1 MGNNSLSNTEKNLRS
16 IAKRYENV
24 KYSVGLAVLFLMN
37 GTSAFSDVNAIQGAE
52 KQNDV
57 VSDAKAIKSAVKEK
71 KEVKQASQK
80 LKASWVNMQFGAND
94 MYSNFFATSKTKVE
108 KTSVV
113 KSEKTVLVASA
124 DNSASLPMFA
134 KLLSDIEETTENRT
148 EVLAT
153 IANKEETP
161 TMEEI
166 KASKQELRSSVGNLQ
181 DKIDTARRENQKEI
195 DGLRLE
201 LIKLMEQG
209 NQVVKSPW
217 SSWQFGANYFYEDWG
232 GSYKGRGDKKEK
244 YPYEGVFARST
255 NPFGRATSITSTTTA
270 TQKAALGSI
279 VAKNGGF
286 NPNDKGLNYGLIGR
300 AEISEDPIS
309 IEVSAG
315 IRPKNI
321 QKGALTLSVPPVN
334 VTQPRPSVA
343 PGIPNTPGAPNINI
357 PAFSPVAPKVEAPEI
372 PAPPTFAVILGA
384 DCNTACSGNE
394 QDTKAG
400 FLTSPQN
407 KSKQN
412 IPIRVRYTWGNNSG
426 AEKRY
431 AFKMDLE
438 ENLNWGTRPD
448 TMYFNSYNFGYN
460 GLANGEY
467 ASALTAS
474 QDTDGD
480 RNNQYFFIGGSR
492 FIEFD
497 NNDSGTHEIPASK
510 TIHLGGIL
518 SLGFVVQDNGI
529 TAINSGKI
537 TDKSENEDKWIQDMP
552 YTPGKDYLEIKGPSY
567 DPTKHEETVYK
578 IRRSKDGYVGYKVG
592 MAQVQEDGD
601 TGNEFYNKG
610 TLEFYGERS
619 IGMYS
624 YLPTHTSKIK
634 LVNKKFITMS
644 GKESYGMRLN
654 SHTDSTAELLNDVDG
669 VITLRKNPD
678 STNGN
683 LADRADNSA
692 AMALMTDGT
701 VANKVTLDPGK
712 ALNKGKIE
720 LKDNISNALGMFIN
734 IDSNMTNQGE
744 INISAIAQKDANN
757 KYKPNVGMRADQVE
771 SKYSTATTY
780 DTSVIND
787 AAGKISIT
795 GQGNI
800 AMLASGKNTAGPNGK
815 GTATATNKGEIKIDK
830 GTVVAKD
837 NYGMLSINE
846 GSAIN
851 DAAGKIN
858 IGNAE
863 GTVGMAALKQGT
875 THSTAENKGTITING
890 PKSTAVY
897 NTGHFL
903 MDNATAKINVKGSQS
918 IGLYAKG
925 IDTTHTKTELKQGTI
940 KSEDGAVG
948 LYSDEANVILDNTSN
963 NLKLVAGNGGLL
975 FYNYKSA
982 NPAVSDGKFT
992 LKGAVVAD
1000 IESGG
1005 YGFYLKN
1012 ATINSV
1018 NGQVQ
1023 GVPNFLNGM
1032 FDLAPG
1038 AQKLKVKMQAGGT
1051 FMVLHKPTGGSMKL
1065 TSVSSLA
1072 SINSALGSKV
1082 ELVAPTTGSYKVYS
1096 VYRGK
1101 LEINQNVNLDNDE
1114 STATPDTFYKVD
1126 FRSSNMVVETGKT
1139 VSGTKQG
1146 QVALFQ
1152 GNFNEGTGGD
1162 VGAVGDVSIVNNG
1175 TIKLTGNSIT
1185 TGPAASRKTTTAM
1198 AGDFITLTNNKTI
1211 EVTGNNGIGIYGA
1224 GGSKILN
1231 SAGASITVGQ
1241 EGVALY
1247 GANKL
1252 NNSTLGNGK
1261 ISVTNAGTLKGVSG
1275 KTKAFGIFAE
1285 NTSTVANSTLTNTG
1299 TIDFSSSQESI
1310 GIHSI
1315 NSTVSNTGNIK
1326 MGLKGVAINAKNSNI
1341 TSTGDI
1347 VLAGNGIAFNLGGA
1361 FTGRTLNFS
1370 SKVTLT
1376 GDGNSIFNLKDMSFN
1391 SVGASLTEN
1400 VNIVPNGKSFAYFSM
1415 DNSSLI
1421 YDRDKAFTGNK
1432 ITLVSGKNSSVD
1444 WRSNVTLNGQEN
1456 VAFYLNGRK
1465 IGAAFEL
1472 KTATGKTIT
1481 LGNKSV
1487 GAYGTNGARIE
1498 NNSNMVIGSDG
1509 AALYSTGATGSLKNT
1524 GKLTIGKNSVGM
1536 FMKDGTALTNTGEIV
1551 STAEGAKGLVIN
1563 RTAAGTYTNNGKI
1576 KLTETSS
1583 IGIHAEGAAHNIISG
1598 ADVEVGNT
1606 TGTSQSVAIH
1616 LKDGGQV
1623 RVLGNTSVKAGN
1635 GSIGIYGSTVSTTV
1649 DNNAKVE
1656 VGNGAVGIYAKA
1668 GNVNLNTGSKMKIG
1682 ETLGTNKEAVG
1693 VYYVGNAGTINNN
1706 LTSFDIGKGS
1716 IGIVDAGT
1724 GTTTINN
1731 NLATVNLKGD
1741 SVYTY
1746 TFNTSSNVIG
1756 NTAITSTG
1764 NGNYGYY
1771 VAGNLSNY
1779 GTMDLSSG
1787 NGNVGIYSAY
1797 GAGTGNGVA
1806 RNYANIKVGKTDL
1819 ENELYSIGMAA
1830 GYTNKNR
1837 PSENKVGHIVN
1848 MAGSTITVGNENS
1861 IGMYASGAGST
1872 AENFGTIKVTAKK
1885 GIGMYLESG
1894 ATGINRAGGLIEIDP
1909 SAQNAIAVYSTGGTT
1924 VFKNYGT
1931 IRLKAPASKGI
1942 VTANNAQGTNET
1954 GGIIDVQ
1961 HSSAEATKKIEGT
1974 AGGDKK
1980 FGDKTLSVPRGG
1992 LTDSKVKDSTGNIIT
2007 PTVID
2012 TTAAT
2017 NTAKIQVSNDPIV
2030 KATYNRDILKEHQD
2044 FGSISKIGMYVDT
2057 SGVNFTNPIEG
2068 LSNLAGLKKADLI
2081 VGAEAAEYTN
2091 AKTITVGK
2099 NILKRYN
2106 NALLGSGVDKWDILS
2121 GSLTWAAVPLKLGAS
2136 GEVQGVMMA
2145 KTDYKEYAKNST
2157 TPYNFLDGL
2166 EQRYDKNALD
2176 SREKRVFNKLN
2187 SIGKNEPI
2195 LLSQAF
2201 DEMMGHQYANVQQ
2214 RIQATG
2220 NILDK
2225 EFNYLRNEWQNPS
2238 KDSNKIK
2245 TFGARGE
2252 YNTDTA
2258 GIKDYKSHA
2267 YGVAYVHEDETV
2279 RLGESTGWYAGIVH
2293 NTLDFK
2299 DIGNSKEEQLQAKL
2313 GIFKSVPFDENNS
2326 LNWTISGDIFAGHNK
2341 MNRKYLVVDEIFNA
2355 KSKYYTYGVGLK
2367 NELSKEFRLSEGFSL
2382 KPYAALNLEY
2392 GRMTKIREKSGEV
2405 RLEVKSNDYFS
2416 VKPEIGAELVFKH
2429 YFGRNALKAGVS
2441 VAYENELGRVANPKN
2456 KARVGY
2462 TTAGWYDLR
2471 GEKEDRRGNVKSD
2484 LNIGWD
2490 NQRIGVTANV
2500 GYDTKGNNVRG
2511 GVGLRVIF

>member
-37 GTSAFSDVNAIQGAE
+37 GASAFSDTNTIQAPE
-52 KQNDV
+52 KQKDIV
-57 VSDAKAIKSAVKEK
+57 TDGQVAKKAVKETK
-71 KEVKQASQK
+71 KATQATPK

-94 MYSNFFATSKTKVE
+94 MYSNYFAVPKAKVE

-124 DNSASLPMFA
+124 DNTPSLPMFA
-134 KLLSDIEETTENRT
+134 KLMSDIEETTETRT
-148 EVLAT
+148 EALTT

-166 KASKQELRSSVGNLQ
+166 KASKQELRSSVGSLQ
-181 DKIDTARRENQKEI
+181 DKIDTARRENSKEI
-195 DGLRLE
+195 NGLRLE
-201 LIKLMEQG
+201 LIQLMEQG

-217 SSWQFGANYFYEDWG
+217 SSWQFGANYFYDDWG

-244 YPYEGVFARST
+244 YPYEGIYTRST
-255 NPFGRATSITSTTTA
+255 NPFSRSTSARTA
-270 TQKAALGSI
+270 GQKAILNSI
-279 VAKNGGF
+279 IAINGGF
-286 NPNDKGLNYGLIGR
+286 DPNNTGLAYGLIGR
-300 AEISEDPIS
+300 SQIGEDPIS

-321 QKGALTLSVPPVN
+321 QKGAITLTVPPVN
-334 VTQPRPSVA
+334 ITQPNPSAA
-343 PGIPNTPGAPNINI
+343 PGVPNTPGAPNINI
-357 PAFSPVAPKVEAPEI
+357 PSFSPVAPKVEAPEI
-372 PAPPTFAVILGA
+372 PAPPTFAVVLGA
-384 DCNTACSGNE
+384 DCNPACSGNE

-412 IPIRVRYTWGNNSG
+412 IPIRVRYTWPNNSG

-438 ENLNWGTRPD
+438 ENLNWGSRPD

-460 GLANGEY
+460 GLANSEY
-467 ASALTAS
+467 NNALTAS
-474 QDTDGD
+474 QDADGD

-497 NNDSGTHEIPASK
+497 NNSSGTYEIPSSK

-537 TDKSENEDKWIQDMP
+537 TDKSENEDKWIREMP

-567 DPTKHEETVYK
+567 DPLRHEETVYK
-578 IRRSKDGYVGYKVG
+578 IKRSNDGYVGYKVG

-601 TGNEFYNKG
+601 SGNEFYNKG

-624 YLPTHTSKIK
+624 YLPTHTSQIK

-654 SHTDSTAELLNDVDG
+654 SHTNSTAEMLNDTDG

-678 STNGN
+678 GN
-683 LADRADNSA
+683 DRADNSA
-692 AMALMTDGT
+692 AMALMADGT
-701 VANKVTLDPGK
+701 VANKVTLNPGK

-771 SKYSTATTY
+771 SNYSTATTY
-780 DTSVIND
+780 DTTVIND
-787 AAGKISIT
+787 TAGKISIT

-800 AMLASGKNTAGPNGK
+800 AMLASGKNTAGPKGK
-815 GTATATNKGEIKIDK
+815 GTATAINKGEIKIDK
-830 GTVVAKD
+830 DSVVAKD

-851 DAAGKIN
+851 DATGKIN

-982 NPAVSDGKFT
+982 NPAVSEGKFT

-1023 GVPNFLNGM
+1023 GVPNFLNSM
-1032 FDLAPG
+1032 FELDPG

-1051 FMVLHKPTGGSMKL
+1051 FMVLHKPIGGSMKL

-1072 SINSALGSKV
+1072 SINSALGTKV

-1101 LEINQNVNLDNDE
+1101 LEINQDVNLDNDE
-1114 STATPDTFYKVD
+1114 STATPDAFYKVD
-1126 FRSSNMVVETGKT
+1126 FRSSDMVVESGKT
-1139 VSGTKQG
+1139 ISGTKQG

-1175 TIKLTGNSIT
+1175 TIKLTGNST
-1185 TGPAASRKTTTAM
+1185 ANGTTTAM
-1198 AGDFITLTNNKTI
+1198 AGDFITLKNNKTI

-1231 SAGASITVGQ
+1231 STGASLTVGQ

-1252 NNSTLGNGK
+1252 NNSTLGNGT
-1261 ISVTNAGTLKGVSG
+1261 ISITNDGNIQGVSG

-1285 NTSTVANSTLTNTG
+1285 NTSTTVTDSNLINTG
-1299 TIDFSSSQESI
+1299 TIDFSSLPESI
-1310 GIHSI
+1310 GIHSV

-1326 MGLKGVAINAKNSNI
+1326 MGLKGVAINAKNSDIN
-1341 TSTGDI
+1341 STGDI
-1347 VLAGNGIAFNLGGA
+1347 VLAGNGIAFNLGGT

-1370 SKVTLT
+1370 SKVTLN
-1376 GDGNSIFNLKDMSFN
+1376 GDGNSIFNLKDMTFS

-1400 VNIVPNGKSFAYFSM
+1400 INIVPNGKSFAYFSM
-1415 DNSSLI
+1415 DNSSLV
-1421 YDRDKAFTGNK
+1421 YDKDKTFTGNK
-1432 ITLVSGKNSSVD
+1432 ITLVSAKNSTVD
-1444 WRSNVTLNGQEN
+1444 WRSNVTLNGEEN

-1465 IGAAFEL
+1465 AAAALEL

-1487 GAYGTNGARIE
+1487 GAYGVNGARVE
-1498 NNSNMVIGSDG
+1498 NNSNIVVGSDG

-1524 GKLTIGKNSVGM
+1524 GKLTVGKNSVGM
-1536 FMKDGTALTNTGEIV
+1536 FMKDGTALVNSGEIV

-1563 RTAAGTYTNNGKI
+1563 NAIASTYLNNGKI
-1576 KLTETSS
+1576 KLTGTAS
-1583 IGIHAEGAAHNIISG
+1583 IGIHSEGAAHTIISG

-1606 TGTSQSVAIH
+1606 TGADQSVAIH
-1616 LKDGGQV
+1616 LKDGGAV
-1623 RVLGNTSVKAGN
+1623 RVLSNTSVKAGN
-1635 GSIGIYGSTVSTTV
+1635 NSIGVYGSTTSTTIE
-1649 DNNAKVE
+1649 NNANLE
-1656 VGNGAVGIYAKA
+1656 VGDGAIGVYAKA
-1668 GNVNLNTGSKMKIG
+1668 GNVDLDAGSKIKIG
-1682 ETLGTNKEAVG
+1682 QTLGTDKEAVG

-1706 LTSFDIGKGS
+1706 LASFDIGKGS

-1724 GTTTINN
+1724 GATTINN
-1731 NLATVNLKGD
+1731 NLTTLSLKGD

-1746 TFNTSSNVIG
+1746 TSNTASNVIG
-1756 NTAITSTG
+1756 NTAITAIG

-1779 GTMDLSSG
+1779 GAMDLTSG
-1787 NGNVGIYSAY
+1787 NGNVGVYSAY
-1797 GAGTGNGVA
+1797 KAGTGNGIA
-1806 RNYANIKVGKTDL
+1806 RNYANIRVGKTDL

-1830 GYTNKNR
+1830 GYTNKDR
-1837 PSENKVGHIVN
+1837 PSENKIGHIIN

-1861 IGMYASGAGST
+1861 IGMYASGIGST
-1872 AENFGTIKVTAKK
+1872 AENYGTIKVTAKK

-1894 ATGINRAGGLIEIDP
+1894 ATGINRAGGLIEID
-1909 SAQNAIAVYSTGGTT
+1909 STAQNAIAVYSTGSTT

-1931 IRLKAPASKGI
+1931 IRIKAPASKGI
-1942 VTANNAQGTNET
+1942 VTANGANNNIVAGN
-1954 GGIIDVQ
+1954 IDVQ
-1961 HSSAEATKKIEGT
+1961 DSSAEATKNIEGT
-1974 AGGDKK
+1974 AGGDKV

-1992 LTDSKVKDSTGNIIT
+1992 LTDSKIKDSVGNIIT

-2012 TTAAT
+2012 TTSAT
-2017 NTAKIQVSNDPIV
+2017 ATANIQVSNDPIA

-2044 FGSISKIGMYVDT
+2044 FGSVSKIGMYVDT

-2068 LSNLAGLKKADLI
+2068 LSNLTGLKKADLI
-2081 VGAEAAEYTN
+2081 IGAEAAEYTN
-2091 AKTITVGK
+2091 AKTITVGT

-2106 NALLGSGVDKWDILS
+2106 TALINSGVDKWDILS
-2121 GSLTWAAVPLKLGAS
+2121 GSLTWAAVPLKLS
-2136 GEVQGVMMA
+2136 PTGEVKGVLMT
-2145 KTDYKEYAKNST
+2145 KVDYKEYAKNST

-2166 EQRYDKNALD
+2166 EQRYDMNALD
-2176 SREKRVFNKLN
+2176 SREKRLFNKIN

-2245 TFGARGE
+2245 TFGTRGE

-2258 GIKDYKSHA
+2258 GIIDYKNNA

-2279 RLGESTGWYAGIVH
+2279 RLGEGTGWYAGIVN
-2293 NTLDFK
+2293 NTFKFK
-2299 DIGNSKEEQLQAKL
+2299 DIGNSKEEQLQGKF
-2313 GIFKSVPFDENNS
+2313 GIFKSIPFDYNNS
-2326 LNWTISGDIFAGHNK
+2326 LNWTISGDIFAGYNK
-2341 MNRKYLVVDEIFNA
+2341 MHRKYLVVDEVFNA
-2355 KSKYYTYGVGLK
+2355 RSRYYTYGLGVK
-2367 NELSKEFRLSEGFSL
+2367 NQLTKSFRLSESFTLS
-2382 KPYAALNLEY
+2382 PYGALSLEY

-2416 VKPEIGAELVFKH
+2416 IKPEIGAELAFKH
-2429 YFGRNALKAGVS
+2429 YFERNTLKVGVT
-2441 VAYENELGRVANPKN
+2441 VAYENELGQVADPKN

-2471 GEKEDRRGNVKSD
+2471 GEKEDRRGNVKTD

-2490 NQRIGVTANV
+2490 NQRVGVTANV
-2500 GYDTKGNNVRG
+2500 GYDTKGENVRG
-2511 GVGLRVIF
+2511 GVGFRVIF

>member
-1 MGNNSLSNTEKNLRS
+1 MGNNSLSNTEKSLRS

-37 GTSAFSDVNAIQGAE
+37 GASAFSDTNAIQETDKQKEVAKDSQAGKTVIKETKAE
-52 KQNDV
+52 K
-57 VSDAKAIKSAVKEK
+57 
-71 KEVKQASQK
+71 KQTSQK

-94 MYSNFFATSKTKVE
+94 MYSNYFAVPKAKVE

-124 DNSASLPMFA
+124 DNTTSLPMFA
-134 KLLSDIEETTENRT
+134 KLLTDIEETTENRT
-148 EVLAT
+148 EVLTT
-153 IANKEETP
+153 IANKEATPTETATP

-166 KASKQELRSSVGNLQ
+166 KTSKENLRSSVGNLQ
-181 DKIDTARRENQKEI
+181 EKIDTARRENQKEI

-201 LIKLMEQG
+201 LVQLMEQG

-217 SSWQFGANYFYEDWG
+217 SSWQFGANYFYDDWG

-244 YPYEGVFARST
+244 YPYEGIYTRST
-255 NPFGRATSITSTTTA
+255 NPFGRSTSARTA
-270 TQKAALGSI
+270 GQKAILNSI
-279 VAKNGGF
+279 IAINGGF
-286 NPNDKGLNYGLIGR
+286 DPNNTGLAYGLIGR
-300 AEISEDPIS
+300 SQIGEDPIS

-321 QKGALTLSVPPVN
+321 QKGAITLTVPPVN
-334 VTQPRPSVA
+334 ITQPNPSAA
-343 PGIPNTPGAPNINI
+343 PGVPNTPGAPNINI
-357 PAFSPVAPKVEAPEI
+357 PSFSPVAPKVEAPEI
-372 PAPPTFAVILGA
+372 PAPPTFAVVLGA
-384 DCNTACSGNE
+384 DCNPACSGDE

-412 IPIRVRYTWGNNSG
+412 IPIRVRYTWPNNSG

-438 ENLNWGTRPD
+438 ENLNWGSRPD

-460 GLANGEY
+460 SLANSEY

-474 QDTDGD
+474 QDADGD
-480 RNNQYFFIGGSR
+480 RNNQYFFVGGSR

-497 NNDSGTHEIPASK
+497 NNSSGTYEIPSSK

-552 YTPGKDYLEIKGPSY
+552 NTPGKDYLEIKGPSY
-567 DPTKHEETVYK
+567 DPLRHEETVYK
-578 IRRSKDGYVGYKVG
+578 IKRSNDGYVGYKVG

-601 TGNEFYNKG
+601 SGNKFYNKG

-624 YLPTHTSKIK
+624 YLPTHTSQIK
-634 LVNKKFITMS
+634 LVNKKFIMMS

-654 SHTDSTAELLNDVDG
+654 SHTNSTAEMLNDTDG

-678 STNGN
+678 GN
-683 LADRADNSA
+683 DRADNSA
-692 AMALMTDGT
+692 AMALMADGT

-720 LKDNISNALGMFIN
+720 LKDNISNALGMFVN

-771 SKYSTATTY
+771 SNYSTATTY
-780 DTSVIND
+780 DTTVIND
-787 AAGKISIT
+787 TAGKISIT

-800 AMLASGKNTAGPNGK
+800 AMLASGKNTAGPKGK
-815 GTATATNKGEIKIDK
+815 GTATAINKGEIKIDK

-851 DAAGKIN
+851 DATGKIN

-982 NPAVSDGKFT
+982 NPAVSEGKFT

-1023 GVPNFLNGM
+1023 GVPNFLNSM
-1032 FDLAPG
+1032 FELDPG

-1051 FMVLHKPTGGSMKL
+1051 FMVLHKPIGGSMKL

-1072 SINSALGSKV
+1072 SINSALGTKV

-1101 LEINQNVNLDNDE
+1101 LEINQDVNLDNDE
-1114 STATPDTFYKVD
+1114 STATPDAFYKVD
-1126 FRSSNMVVETGKT
+1126 FRSSDMVVESGKT
-1139 VSGTKQG
+1139 ISGTKQG

-1175 TIKLTGNSIT
+1175 TIKLTGNST
-1185 TGPAASRKTTTAM
+1185 ANGTTTAM
-1198 AGDFITLTNNKTI
+1198 AGDFITLKNNKTI

-1231 SAGASITVGQ
+1231 STGASLTVGQ

-1252 NNSTLGNGK
+1252 NNSTLGNGT
-1261 ISVTNAGTLKGVSG
+1261 ISITNDGNIQGVSG

-1285 NTSTVANSTLTNTG
+1285 NTSTTVTDSNLINTG
-1299 TIDFSSSQESI
+1299 TIDFSSSPESI
-1310 GIHSI
+1310 GIHSV

-1326 MGLKGVAINAKNSNI
+1326 MGLKGVAINAKNSDIN
-1341 TSTGDI
+1341 STGDI
-1347 VLAGNGIAFNLGGA
+1347 VLAGNGIAFNLGGT

-1370 SKVTLT
+1370 SKVTLN
-1376 GDGNSIFNLKDMSFN
+1376 GDGNSIFNLKDMTFS

-1415 DNSSLI
+1415 DNSSLV
-1421 YDRDKAFTGNK
+1421 YDKDKTFTGNK
-1432 ITLVSGKNSSVD
+1432 ITLVSAKNSTVD
-1444 WRSNVTLNGQEN
+1444 WRSNVTLNGEEN

-1465 IGAAFEL
+1465 AAAALEL

-1487 GAYGTNGARIE
+1487 GAYGVNGARVE
-1498 NNSNMVIGSDG
+1498 NNSNIVVGSDG

-1524 GKLTIGKNSVGM
+1524 GKLTVGKNSVGM
-1536 FMKDGTALTNTGEIV
+1536 FMKDGTALVNSGEIV

-1563 RTAAGTYTNNGKI
+1563 NAIASTYLNNGKI
-1576 KLTETSS
+1576 KLTGTAS
-1583 IGIHAEGAAHNIISG
+1583 IGIHSEGAAHTIISG
-1598 ADVEVGNT
+1598 ADVEVG
-1606 TGTSQSVAIH
+1606 
-1616 LKDGGQV
+1616 D
-1623 RVLGNTSVKAGN
+1623 R
-1635 GSIGIYGSTVSTTV
+1635 
-1649 DNNAKVE
+1649 
-1656 VGNGAVGIYAKA
+1656 
-1668 GNVNLNTGSKMKIG
+1668 
-1682 ETLGTNKEAVG
+1682 
-1693 VYYVGNAGTINNN
+1693 
-1706 LTSFDIGKGS
+1706 
-1716 IGIVDAGT
+1716 
-1724 GTTTINN
+1724 
-1731 NLATVNLKGD
+1731 
-1741 SVYTY
+1741 
-1746 TFNTSSNVIG
+1746 
-1756 NTAITSTG
+1756 
-1764 NGNYGYY
+1764 
-1771 VAGNLSNY
+1771 
-1779 GTMDLSSG
+1779 
-1787 NGNVGIYSAY
+1787 
-1797 GAGTGNGVA
+1797 
-1806 RNYANIKVGKTDL
+1806 
-1819 ENELYSIGMAA
+1819 
-1830 GYTNKNR
+1830 
-1837 PSENKVGHIVN
+1837 
-1848 MAGSTITVGNENS
+1848 
-1861 IGMYASGAGST
+1861 
-1872 AENFGTIKVTAKK
+1872 
-1885 GIGMYLESG
+1885 
-1894 ATGINRAGGLIEIDP
+1894 
-1909 SAQNAIAVYSTGGTT
+1909 
-1924 VFKNYGT
+1924 
-1931 IRLKAPASKGI
+1931 
-1942 VTANNAQGTNET
+1942 
-1954 GGIIDVQ
+1954 
-1961 HSSAEATKKIEGT
+1961 
-1974 AGGDKK
+1974 
-1980 FGDKTLSVPRGG
+1980 
-1992 LTDSKVKDSTGNIIT
+1992 
-2007 PTVID
+2007 
-2012 TTAAT
+2012 
-2017 NTAKIQVSNDPIV
+2017 
-2030 KATYNRDILKEHQD
+2030 
-2044 FGSISKIGMYVDT
+2044 
-2057 SGVNFTNPIEG
+2057 
-2068 LSNLAGLKKADLI
+2068 
-2081 VGAEAAEYTN
+2081 
-2091 AKTITVGK
+2091 
-2099 NILKRYN
+2099 
-2106 NALLGSGVDKWDILS
+2106 
-2121 GSLTWAAVPLKLGAS
+2121 
-2136 GEVQGVMMA
+2136 
-2145 KTDYKEYAKNST
+2145 
-2157 TPYNFLDGL
+2157 
-2166 EQRYDKNALD
+2166 
-2176 SREKRVFNKLN
+2176 
-2187 SIGKNEPI
+2187 
-2195 LLSQAF
+2195 
-2201 DEMMGHQYANVQQ
+2201 
-2214 RIQATG
+2214 
-2220 NILDK
+2220 
-2225 EFNYLRNEWQNPS
+2225 
-2238 KDSNKIK
+2238 
-2245 TFGARGE
+2245 
-2252 YNTDTA
+2252 
-2258 GIKDYKSHA
+2258 
-2267 YGVAYVHEDETV
+2267 
-2279 RLGESTGWYAGIVH
+2279 
-2293 NTLDFK
+2293 
-2299 DIGNSKEEQLQAKL
+2299 
-2313 GIFKSVPFDENNS
+2313 KSV
-2326 LNWTISGDIFAGHNK
+2326 
-2341 MNRKYLVVDEIFNA
+2341 V
-2355 KSKYYTYGVGLK
+2355 
-2367 NELSKEFRLSEGFSL
+2367 
-2382 KPYAALNLEY
+2382 
-2392 GRMTKIREKSGEV
+2392 
-2405 RLEVKSNDYFS
+2405 
-2416 VKPEIGAELVFKH
+2416 
-2429 YFGRNALKAGVS
+2429 
-2441 VAYENELGRVANPKN
+2441 
-2456 KARVGY
+2456 
-2462 TTAGWYDLR
+2462 
-2471 GEKEDRRGNVKSD
+2471 
-2484 LNIGWD
+2484 
-2490 NQRIGVTANV
+2490 
-2500 GYDTKGNNVRG
+2500 
-2511 GVGLRVIF
+2511 

>member
-1 MGNNSLSNTEKNLRS
+1 MGNNSLSNTEKSLRS
-16 IAKRYENV
+16 IAKKYENV

-37 GTSAFSDVNAIQGAE
+37 GASAFSDTNAIQETDKQKEVAKDSQAGKTVVKETKAE
-52 KQNDV
+52 K
-57 VSDAKAIKSAVKEK
+57 
-71 KEVKQASQK
+71 KQTSQK

-94 MYSNFFATSKTKVE
+94 MYSNYFAVPKAKVE

-124 DNSASLPMFA
+124 DNTTSLPMFA
-134 KLLSDIEETTENRT
+134 KLLTDIEETTENRT
-148 EVLAT
+148 EVLTT
-153 IANKEETP
+153 IANKEAAPTETATP

-181 DKIDTARRENQKEI
+181 DKIDTARKENQKEI

-201 LIKLMEQG
+201 LVQLMEQG
-209 NQVVKSPW
+209 DQVVKSPW
-217 SSWQFGANYFYEDWG
+217 SSWQFGANYFYDDWG

-244 YPYEGVFARST
+244 YPYEGIYTRST
-255 NPFGRATSITSTTTA
+255 NPFGRSTSARTA
-270 TQKAALGSI
+270 GQKAILNSI
-279 VAKNGGF
+279 IAINGGF
-286 NPNDKGLNYGLIGR
+286 DPNNTGLAYGLIGR
-300 AEISEDPIS
+300 SQIGEDPIS

-321 QKGALTLSVPPVN
+321 QKGAITLTVPPVN
-334 VTQPRPSVA
+334 ITQPNPSAA
-343 PGIPNTPGAPNINI
+343 PGVPNTPGAPNINI
-357 PAFSPVAPKVEAPEI
+357 PSFSPVAPKVEAPEI
-372 PAPPTFAVILGA
+372 PAPPTFAVVLGA
-384 DCNTACSGNE
+384 DCNPACSGSE

-412 IPIRVRYTWGNNSG
+412 IPIRVRYTWPNNSG

-438 ENLNWGTRPD
+438 ENLNWGSRPD

-460 GLANGEY
+460 GLANSEY

-474 QDTDGD
+474 QDADGD
-480 RNNQYFFIGGSR
+480 RNNQYFFVGGSR

-497 NNDSGTHEIPASK
+497 NNSSGTYEIPSSK

-552 YTPGKDYLEIKGPSY
+552 NTPGKDYLEIKGPSY
-567 DPTKHEETVYK
+567 DPLRHEETVYK
-578 IRRSKDGYVGYKVG
+578 IKRSNDGYVGYKVG

-601 TGNEFYNKG
+601 SGNKFYNKG

-624 YLPTHTSKIK
+624 YLPTHTSQIK
-634 LVNKKFITMS
+634 LVNKKFIMMS

-654 SHTDSTAELLNDVDG
+654 SHTNSTAEMLNDTDG

-678 STNGN
+678 GN
-683 LADRADNSA
+683 DRADNSA
-692 AMALMTDGT
+692 AMALMADGT

-720 LKDNISNALGMFIN
+720 LKDNISNALGMFVN

-771 SKYSTATTY
+771 SNYSTATTY
-780 DTSVIND
+780 DTTVIND
-787 AAGKISIT
+787 TAGKISIT

-800 AMLASGKNTAGPNGK
+800 AMLASGKNTAGPKGK
-815 GTATATNKGEIKIDK
+815 GTATAINKGEIKIDK

-851 DAAGKIN
+851 DATGKIN

-982 NPAVSDGKFT
+982 NPAVSEGKFT

-1051 FMVLHKPTGGSMKL
+1051 FMVLHKPIGGSMKL

-1072 SINSALGSKV
+1072 SINSALGTKV

-1101 LEINQNVNLDNDE
+1101 LEINQDVNLDNDE
-1114 STATPDTFYKVD
+1114 STATPDAFYKVD
-1126 FRSSNMVVETGKT
+1126 FRSSDMVVESGKT
-1139 VSGTKQG
+1139 ISGTKQG

-1175 TIKLTGNSIT
+1175 TIKLTGNST
-1185 TGPAASRKTTTAM
+1185 ANGTTTAM
-1198 AGDFITLTNNKTI
+1198 AGDFITLKNNKII

-1231 SAGASITVGQ
+1231 STGASLTVGQ

-1252 NNSTLGNGK
+1252 NNSTLGNGT
-1261 ISVTNAGTLKGVSG
+1261 ISITNDGNIQGVSG

-1285 NTSTVANSTLTNTG
+1285 NTSTTVTDSNLINTG
-1299 TIDFSSSQESI
+1299 TIDFSSSPESI
-1310 GIHSI
+1310 GIHSV

-1326 MGLKGVAINAKNSNI
+1326 MGLKGVAINAKNSDIN
-1341 TSTGDI
+1341 STGDI
-1347 VLAGNGIAFNLGGA
+1347 VLAGNGIAFNLGGT

-1370 SKVTLT
+1370 SKVTLN
-1376 GDGNSIFNLKDMSFN
+1376 GDGNSIFNLKDMTFS

-1415 DNSSLI
+1415 DNSSLV
-1421 YDRDKAFTGNK
+1421 YDKDKTFTGNK
-1432 ITLVSGKNSSVD
+1432 ITLVSAKNSTVD
-1444 WRSNVTLNGQEN
+1444 WRSNVTLNGEEN

-1465 IGAAFEL
+1465 AAAALEL

-1487 GAYGTNGARIE
+1487 GAYGVNGARVE
-1498 NNSNMVIGSDG
+1498 NNSNIVVGSDG

-1524 GKLTIGKNSVGM
+1524 GKLTVGKNSVGM
-1536 FMKDGTALTNTGEIV
+1536 FMKDGTALVNSGEIV

-1563 RTAAGTYTNNGKI
+1563 NAIASTYLNNGKI
-1576 KLTETSS
+1576 KLTGTAS
-1583 IGIHAEGAAHNIISG
+1583 IGIHSEGAAHTIISG

-1606 TGTSQSVAIH
+1606 TGTDQSVAIH
-1616 LKDGGQV
+1616 LKDGGAV
-1623 RVLGNTSVKAGN
+1623 RVLSNTSVKAGN
-1635 GSIGIYGSTVSTTV
+1635 NSIGVYGSTTSTTIE
-1649 DNNAKVE
+1649 NNANLE
-1656 VGNGAVGIYAKA
+1656 VGDGAIGVYAKA
-1668 GNVNLNTGSKMKIG
+1668 GNIDLDAGSKMKIG
-1682 ETLGTNKEAVG
+1682 QTLGTDKEAVG

-1706 LTSFDIGKGS
+1706 LASFDIGKGS

-1724 GTTTINN
+1724 GATTINN
-1731 NLATVNLKGD
+1731 NLTTLSLKGD

-1746 TFNTSSNVIG
+1746 TSNTASNVIG
-1756 NTAITSTG
+1756 NTAITATG

-1779 GTMDLSSG
+1779 GAMDLTSG
-1787 NGNVGIYSAY
+1787 NGNVGVYSAY
-1797 GAGTGNGVA
+1797 KAGTGNGIA
-1806 RNYANIKVGKTDL
+1806 RNYANIRVGKTDL

-1830 GYTNKNR
+1830 GYTNKDR
-1837 PSENKVGHIVN
+1837 PSENKIGHIIN

-1861 IGMYASGAGST
+1861 IGMYASGTGST
-1872 AENFGTIKVTAKK
+1872 AENYGTIKVTAKK

-1894 ATGINRAGGLIEIDP
+1894 ATGINRAGGLIEID
-1909 SAQNAIAVYSTGGTT
+1909 STAQNAIAVYSTGSTT

-1931 IRLKAPASKGI
+1931 IRIKAPASKGI
-1942 VTANNAQGTNET
+1942 VTANGANNNIVAGN
-1954 GGIIDVQ
+1954 IDVQ
-1961 HSSAEATKKIEGT
+1961 DSSAEATKNIEGT
-1974 AGGDKK
+1974 AGGDKV

-1992 LTDSKVKDSTGNIIT
+1992 LTDSKIKDSVGNIIT

-2012 TTAAT
+2012 TTSAT
-2017 NTAKIQVSNDPIV
+2017 ATANIQVSNDPIA

-2044 FGSISKIGMYVDT
+2044 FGSVSRIGMYVDT

-2068 LSNLAGLKKADLI
+2068 LSNLTGLKKADLI
-2081 VGAEAAEYTN
+2081 IGAEAAEYTN
-2091 AKTITVGK
+2091 AKTITVGT

-2106 NALLGSGVDKWDILS
+2106 TALINSGVDKWDILS
-2121 GSLTWAAVPLKLGAS
+2121 GSLTWAAVPLKLS
-2136 GEVQGVMMA
+2136 PTGEVKGVLMT
-2145 KTDYKEYAKNST
+2145 KVDYKEYAKNST

-2166 EQRYDKNALD
+2166 EQRYDMNALD
-2176 SREKRVFNKLN
+2176 SREKRLFNKIN

-2293 NTLDFK
+2293 NTFDFK
-2299 DIGNSKEEQLQAKL
+2299 DIGNSKEKMLQGKL

-2326 LNWTISGDIFAGHNK
+2326 LNWTISGDIFAGYNK
-2341 MNRKYLVVDEIFNA
+2341 MNRKFLVVDEIFNA
-2355 KSKYYTYGVGLK
+2355 KSKYYTYGLGVK
-2367 NELSKEFRLSEGFSL
+2367 NQVTKSFRLSESFTLS
-2382 KPYAALNLEY
+2382 PYAALNLEY
-2392 GRMTKIREKSGEV
+2392 GRMTKIKEKSGEV

-2416 VKPEIGAELVFKH
+2416 VKPEIGAELDYKA
-2429 YFGRNALKAGVS
+2429 YFGRKALKVGVS
-2441 VAYENELGRVANPKN
+2441 VAYENELGKVNNPKN

-2471 GEKEDRRGNVKSD
+2471 GEKEDRRGNIKTD
-2484 LNIGWD
+2484 LNIGID
-2490 NQRIGVTANV
+2490 NQIVGVTANV